1 MKGIKQASLL
11 IIYILSVA
19 LQGGIYLVYHWTLPY
34 AQLME
39 EYGDKETT
47 LFLLLI
53 ASSFLTSTGFYFV
66 ARKYFAV
73 PIHQL
78 RQEIAYFLAWVTGK
92 PRINT
97 DGYAPDAAYVVSF
110 FYRSL
115 DILRNFKE
123 EFQSG
128 RILRS
133 EVELAADIQ
142 KHVLKKSY
150 PKSDMLEIVA
160 DTKSA
165 TEVGGDSYDII
176 TQGDNTYVYLGDV
189 TGHGVASGF
198 VMMVVNALIS
208 GFSKMLVNGA
218 SILVQ
223 TNEILKPRVK
233 SNMLMTL
240 LMIRWNSL
248 EKKLYM
254 TGAGHEY
261 LLVYKK
267 SQNKVHALKSGGVA
281 LGMTRDISKVLKEVQ
296 IAFEPGDCLILY
308 TDGIT
313 EARNGIRETD
323 MMYGI
328 DRLVQ
333 TVQQS
338 PQKTATGIFKHI
350 TIELSKFMGY
360 KPRQF
365 DDITLIVVRYREPTE
380 EILTESRDLAPESV
394 TEWNWH

>member
-11 IIYILSVA
+11 IIYFLSVA
-19 LQGGIYLVYHWTLPY
+19 TQGAIFLVFFGIISLP
-34 AQLME
+34 
-39 EYGDKETT
+39 EYTHTPGYQETVIFMILIGLS
-47 LFLLLI
+47 LF
-53 ASSFLTSTGFYFV
+53 FTTSLYFT
-66 ARKYFAV
+66 ARKYFAA
-73 PIHQL
+73 PMRQL
-78 RQEIAYFLAWVTGK
+78 RQEVAYFLAGVTGK
-92 PRINT
+92 PRIDT
-97 DGYAPDAAYVVSF
+97 EGYTPDAAYVVSF

-133 EVELAADIQ
+133 EVELASDIQ

-198 VMMVVNALIS
+198 VMMVVNALVS

-296 IAFEPGDCLILY
+296 IAFEPGDLLVLY

-313 EARNGIRETD
+313 EARNGTHETD
-323 MMYGI
+323 MMFGI

-333 TVQQS
+333 TVQ
-338 PQKTATGIFKHI
+338 
-350 TIELSKFMGY
+350 
-360 KPRQF
+360 
-365 DDITLIVVRYREPTE
+365 
-380 EILTESRDLAPESV
+380 
-394 TEWNWH
+394 NC